1 MGKWQEVTYL
11 GRKDWDEG
19 LATFD
24 FDHPNPEFLA
34 GQFVQVALEDEN
46 GKLIPRAY
54 SIGSAPGAPLELYI
68 VLVDGGALTPR
79 LFRLKPGDKVQ
90 VARKFAGHFT
100 LEKVGPAENLWLA
113 GTGTGLAPYISM
125 IRNGALWDQ
134 YQRIVI
140 YHGVRHGAQL
150 AYREELQAL
159 EKERPGQFF
168 YLPTV
173 SREEVPGT
181 LQGRITTTWN
191 EAMERVGAPITPES
205 TRFMLCGN
213 RALLDDMI
221 SQLGELGLKRA
232 LRSKPGEIH
241 SEVYF

>member
-1 MGKWQEVTYL
+1 M
-11 GRKDWDEG
+11 
-19 LATFD
+19 
-24 FDHPNPEFLA
+24 
-34 GQFVQVALEDEN
+34 
-46 GKLIPRAY
+46 
-54 SIGSAPGAPLELYI
+54 
-68 VLVDGGALTPR
+68 
-79 LFRLKPGDKVQ
+79 
-90 VARKFAGHFT
+90 
-100 LEKVGPAENLWLA
+100 GPAENLWLA

-150 AYREELQAL
+150 AYREELEAL
-159 EKERPGQFF
+159 EKERPEQFF

-181 LQGRITTTWN
+181 LKGRITTTWN
-191 EAMERVGAPITPES
+191 EAVERVGAPITPES

-213 RALLDDMI
+213 RAMLDDMI